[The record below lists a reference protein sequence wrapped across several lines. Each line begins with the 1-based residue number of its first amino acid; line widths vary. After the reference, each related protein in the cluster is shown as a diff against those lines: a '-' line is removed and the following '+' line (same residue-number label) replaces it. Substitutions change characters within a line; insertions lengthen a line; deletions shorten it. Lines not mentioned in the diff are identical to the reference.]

1 MPVDKSFPACGRNG
15 RARVAWVRGTRIPC
29 VPDTLA
35 GCRTVGGDWV
45 YVVTDIESDGEVPGR
60 NSMLTFASVAMSMNG
75 QALGEFEAVLEPLPD
90 ASPNGETMAWWRTQ
104 PEAYSAATT
113 NPESPVVVMRPFS
126 SLWLLSPTGTGN
138 GVPRTGLEP
147 VACRLGGGRS
157 IRLSYRGRTPTL
169 LSQGLGT
176 SALSPGLRSPAGTMT

>member
-15 RARVAWVRGTRIPC
+15 RARVAWVRGTRIPG

-35 GCRTVGGDWV
+35 GCRTVGGDRV

-113 NPESPVVVMRPFS
+113 NPESPVVVMRRFAGWVRSLPERRAFS
-126 SLWLLSPTGTGN
+126 ASPLPSGLAG
-138 GVPRTGLEP
+138 GHRARAPSHRRRPRL
-147 VACRLGGGRS
+147 CRPT
-157 IRLSYRGRTPTL
+157 RLSGR
-169 LSQGLGT
+169 
-176 SALSPGLRSPAGTMT
+176 

>member
-1 MPVDKSFPACGRNG
+1 M
-15 RARVAWVRGTRIPC
+15 
-29 VPDTLA
+29 PDTLA

-126 SLWLLSPTGTGN
+126 SLWLLSPTGTRKGGAPDWTRTSGLPLRRRPLYPPELPGPN
-138 GVPRTGLEP
+138 ANTTEPGVRNLCSIPWATEP
-147 VACRLGGGRS
+147 CRDDDLT
-157 IRLSYRGRTPTL
+157 RGHIYIAMP
-169 LSQGLGT
+169 
-176 SALSPGLRSPAGTMT
+176 

>member
-1 MPVDKSFPACGRNG
+1 
-15 RARVAWVRGTRIPC
+15 
-29 VPDTLA
+29 
-35 GCRTVGGDWV
+35 
-45 YVVTDIESDGEVPGR
+45 
-60 NSMLTFASVAMSMNG
+60 MLTFASVAMSMNG

-90 ASPNGETMAWWRTQ
+90 ASPNDETMAWWRTQ

-113 NPESPVVVMRPFS
+113 NPESPVVVMRRFADWVRSLPERRAFAASPLPSGVGWGTSSTRTEPSTTPEAMPPYS
-126 SLWLLSPTGTGN
+126 SLWPLSPTGRCK

-169 LSQGLGT
+169 LSQGLGNLC
-176 SALSPGLRSPAGTMT
+176 SIP